1 MFLASKKLLFSRQLL
16 ASFSNSGFSKVC
28 VVSFS
33 FAMAACGGGEVSKP
47 AGSATSS
54 TNTAVNAV
62 LSPTTAA
69 VANTAPIASNA
80 SASQVSSTDIASA
93 VSLVADDEVSAVPVA
108 LSQVSTSVAGAA
120 IEVTKQAAEAAIAS
134 FAAAPT
140 LDDTQAQTAAL
151 TLWRNNDL
159 SKHPKGSCAG
169 CHGADFFDLAR
180 IGSTDLD
187 VVRRAVTDGATQAEA
202 QALLHSIKKM
212 RAKFN
217 MPVTDARNFRPFQ
230 PGGLLL
236 PAPATDLPHIAN
248 VKRDIAFGKQLEAY
262 LPTMMGAR
270 IDSLDKA
277 KKARDEL
284 LDIAQGTNNAGA
296 NPKKI
301 TLRSLPIGLQYPLW
315 SADLHHGKAEGTFN
329 DWIADIAHDPKPE
342 QRAQWQALQDAYL
355 AMPSNEN
362 FWKMYNASKTMTQT
376 PLLGSCSIAGAI
388 TQSQCTASGDFN
400 KNKFLSSL
408 MGQHMLRLE
417 STGKSID
424 DFYKGA
430 VSLSYLDN
438 DASFK
443 SFMTSREGYPLLP
456 NNPWEVADRGR
467 VMLETNNTA
476 GSFQANLRSLGY
488 PEFAVQ
494 SIDPNRSGE
503 QEKNDLFKAWFWIG
517 FTIDPSFARI
527 HKSNAT
533 KVGEY
538 MVGNLMQERFFNHN
552 MFSGLMRLA
561 VVGTV
566 QDANVVGKTRPN
578 RVEPVAPVFLM
589 NYSYL
594 WGYNRTVLDTQWNDP
609 KGSPIPS
616 AVKAEME
623 SYWGRLTGNGFR
635 MSLYLQMDEL
645 EKNRLSADQ
654 KTQLVGWIAD
664 SINPYNGQLRRN
676 GLWAMYQHFNRYHG
690 ASLAADVVLLERLKT
705 LTGVTEAQW

>member
-1 MFLASKKLLFSRQLL
+1 MFLASKNGFLNRQVFITMGLLIAL
-16 ASFSNSGFSKVC
+16 GG
-28 VVSFS
+28 
-33 FAMAACGGGEVSKP
+33 CGGADKQ
-47 AGSATSS
+47 TSLGNS
-54 TNTAVNAV
+54 SNPTNTAANAV
-62 LSPTTAA
+62 LSPTIAGANGAA
-69 VANTAPIASNA
+69 AANAVVPSSQAP
-80 SASQVSSTDIASA
+80 STDIASA
-93 VSLVADDEVSAVPVA
+93 VSAVVDAETPAAPVVLA
-108 LSQVSTSVAGAA
+108 LTSTSVAGAA
-120 IEVTKQAAEAAIAS
+120 VEVTKQAAETAVASIAAL
-134 FAAAPT
+134 PV
-140 LDDTQAQTAAL
+140 LDDAQAQAAAL

-212 RAKFN
+212 RVKFN
-217 MPVTDARNFRPFQ
+217 MPVTDARSFRPFQ
-230 PGGLLL
+230 PGGQLL

-248 VKRDIAFGKQLEAY
+248 VKRDIAFGKQLEVY

-284 LDIAQGTNNAGA
+284 LDIAQGTNLAGA

-301 TLRSLPIGLQYPLW
+301 TLRSLPIGLEYPLW
-315 SADLHHGKAEGTFN
+315 SADVHHGKAEGTFN
-329 DWIADIAHDPKPE
+329 DWVADIAHDPKPE
-342 QRAQWQALQDAYL
+342 SRMQWQALQDAYL
-355 AMPSNEN
+355 ANPSNEN
-362 FWKMYNASKTMTQT
+362 FWKMYNASKLMTQM
-376 PLLGSCSIAGAI
+376 PLLGSCSVAGSI
-388 TQSQCTASGDFN
+388 TQSQCAASGDFN

-417 STGKSID
+417 ATGKSLD
-424 DFYKGA
+424 EFYKGA

-438 DASFK
+438 DATFK
-443 SFMTSREGYPLLP
+443 SFMTSRDGFPLLP

-494 SIDPNRSGE
+494 SIDPTRSAE
-503 QEKNDLFKAWFWIG
+503 QEKIDLFKAWFWIG

-538 MVGNLMQERFFNHN
+538 MVGNLVQERFFNHN

-566 QDANVVGKTRPN
+566 QDANVVGKTSPTRI
-578 RVEPVAPVFLM
+578 ESVAPVFLM

-594 WGYNRTVLDTQWNDP
+594 WGYNRTVLDTLWNDP
-609 KGSPIPS
+609 KGAAIPT
-616 AVKAEME
+616 AVKAESE
-623 SYWGRLTGNGFR
+623 SYFSRLTGNGFR

-645 EKNRLSADQ
+645 EKNRLTADQ
-654 KTQLVGWIAD
+654 KIQLVGWLAD
-664 SINPYNGQLRRN
+664 SVNPYNGQLRRN
-676 GLWAMYQHFNRYHG
+676 GLWAMHQHFNRYHG
-690 ASLAADVVLLERLKT
+690 STLAADIVLLERLKT
-705 LTGVTEAQW
+705 LTGITEAQW

>member
-1 MFLASKKLLFSRQLL
+1 MFLASKNVLSFRQVRSS
-16 ASFSNSGFSKVC
+16 ASSSVFYSAC
-28 VVSFS
+28 IVSLCLVL
-33 FAMAACGGGEVSKP
+33 AACGAGDVSKTG
-47 AGSATSS
+47 ASATSPINAAANAVLLS
-54 TNTAVNAV
+54 TTAAATNTAATP
-62 LSPTTAA
+62 SGG
-69 VANTAPIASNA
+69 
-80 SASQVSSTDIASA
+80 SASQTLATDVASA
-93 VSLVADDEVSAVPVA
+93 VSSVVDEDVSAVPIVLA
-108 LSQVSTSVAGAA
+108 QTSTSIAGAA
-120 IEVTKQAAEAAIAS
+120 IEVTKQAAEAAVAS
-134 FAAAPT
+134 IAAAPA
-140 LDDTQAQTAAL
+140 LDDAQAQTVAL

-187 VVRRAVTDGATQAEA
+187 VVRRAVTDGASQAEA

-230 PGGLLL
+230 PGGQLL

-248 VKRDIAFGKQLEAY
+248 VKRDIAFGKQLETY
-262 LPTMMGAR
+262 LPTLMGAR

-284 LDIAQGTNNAGA
+284 LDIAQGTNIAGA

-329 DWIADIAHDPKPE
+329 DWVADIAHDPKPE
-342 QRAQWQALQDAYL
+342 QRVQWQALQDAYL
-355 AMPSNEN
+355 ATPSNEN

-376 PLLGSCSIAGAI
+376 PLLGSCSVAGAI
-388 TQSQCTASGDFN
+388 TQSQCNASGDFN

-424 DFYKGA
+424 DFYKAA

-438 DASFK
+438 DATFK

-494 SIDPNRSGE
+494 SIDPTRSGE

-538 MVGNLMQERFFNHN
+538 MVGNLMQERFFTHN

-561 VVGTV
+561 AVGTL
-566 QDANVVGKTRPN
+566 QDANVVGKTSPTRI
-578 RVEPVAPVFLM
+578 EPVAPVFLM

-594 WGYNRTVLDTQWNDP
+594 WGYNRTVLDTQWSDP

-616 AVKAEME
+616 AVKADME
-623 SYWGRLTGNGFR
+623 NYWGRLTGNGFR

-645 EKNRLSADQ
+645 EKNRLTADQ
-654 KTQLVGWIAD
+654 KTQLVTWIAD

-690 ASLAADVVLLERLKT
+690 ASLPADVALLERLKT
-705 LTGVTEAQW
+705 LTGITEAQW

>member
-1 MFLASKKLLFSRQLL
+1 MFLASKKVLPSGQVPSSAPNFV
-16 ASFSNSGFSKVC
+16 FNSVC

-33 FAMAACGGGEVSKP
+33 FALAACGGGDGSKT
-47 AGSATSS
+47 GSTATSP
-54 TNTAVNAV
+54 VNVAANA
-62 LSPTTAA
+62 LLLPITPAIATPIPTTSTGS
-69 VANTAPIASNA
+69 TA
-80 SASQVSSTDIASA
+80 QVLSTDIASA
-93 VSLVADDEVSAVPVA
+93 VSSIEEAEVSAVPIVLA
-108 LSQVSTSVAGAA
+108 QASTSVAGAA
-120 IEVTKQAAEAAIAS
+120 IEVTKQAVEATVAS
-134 FAAAPT
+134 IAAAPV
-140 LDDTQAQTAAL
+140 LDDAQAQTVAL

-187 VVRRAVTDGATQAEA
+187 VVRRAVTDGASQAEA

-212 RAKFN
+212 RANFN

-230 PGGLLL
+230 PGGQLL
-236 PAPATDLPHIAN
+236 PAPATDSPHIAN
-248 VKRDIAFGKQLEAY
+248 VKRDIAFGKQLETY

-284 LDIAQGTNNAGA
+284 LDIAQGTNIAGA
-296 NPKKI
+296 NPKKV
-301 TLRSLPIGLQYPLW
+301 TLRSLPIGLLYPLW

-329 DWIADIAHDPKPE
+329 DWVADIAHDPKPE
-342 QRAQWQALQDAYL
+342 QRTQWQALQDTYL
-355 AMPSNEN
+355 AAPSNEN

-376 PLLGSCSIAGAI
+376 PLLGSCSVAGAI
-388 TQSQCTASGDFN
+388 TQTKCTASGDFN

-408 MGQHMLRLE
+408 IGQHMLRLE

-430 VSLSYLDN
+430 VSLSYLDT

-494 SIDPNRSGE
+494 SIDPTRSAE
-503 QEKNDLFKAWFWIG
+503 LEKNDLFKAWFWIG

-538 MVGNLMQERFFNHN
+538 MVANLMQERFFNHN
-552 MFSGLMRLA
+552 MFAGLMRLA
-561 VVGTV
+561 VVGNV
-566 QDANVVGKTRPN
+566 QDANVVGKNSPTRI
-578 RVEPVAPVFLM
+578 EPVAPVFLM
-589 NYSYL
+589 KYSYL
-594 WGYNRTVLDTQWNDP
+594 WAYNRTVLDTQWNDP

-616 AVKAEME
+616 AVKADVEN
-623 SYWGRLTGNGFR
+623 YWGRLTGNGFR

-645 EKNRLSADQ
+645 EKNRLTVDQ
-654 KTQLVGWIAD
+654 KTQLVGGIAD